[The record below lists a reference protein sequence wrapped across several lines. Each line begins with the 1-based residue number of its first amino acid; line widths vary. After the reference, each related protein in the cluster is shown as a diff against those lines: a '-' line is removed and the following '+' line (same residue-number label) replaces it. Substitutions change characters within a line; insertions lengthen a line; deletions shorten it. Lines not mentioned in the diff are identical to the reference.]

1 MSKELEEAKERSKR
15 ILIAEKGN
23 IKAPIFLDD
32 LEVLLQALDNS
43 IDKSII
49 EDKIEEIKEMKTN
62 E

>member
-1 MSKELEEAKERSKR
+1 MSKELEEAISR
-15 ILIAEKGN
+15 ITICKSS
-23 IKAPIFLDD
+23 PIMYGSCIISENDLDI
-32 LEVLLQALDNS
+32 VLKALDNS